1 MTELTLFIGW
11 GEVVKLCYWPHLR
24 PLYESGRLI
33 PVIAETEAKCRVVP
47 GLLLPWG
54 SVELEEMI
62 SAGRFRHIFIL
73 SPPALHLPQLLRCVE
88 LLRSS
93 GSRCDLFV
101 EKPMGLDYSEAA
113 ARVRRFGAT
122 PLPDGVVVRHIDHYT
137 QKWAGRWLR
146 AHFDEVTGLLG
157 PLTEVLFVSLERREI
172 TDSPVFAA
180 GYARE
185 HGIHAWALLDH
196 CIPVLAGES
205 LEVEA
210 VHAWRHRNCPPI
222 CSAESAFRIDYRAR
236 GPALAGIP
244 VRICAGKAM
253 AATDK
258 RLVLRG
264 TDAEIVVYF
273 NDDRISYRGPGG
285 ERSLGSDPPDDD
297 GGLARQPAYRTILE
311 GIFERNAGDAVTIDL
326 AEGLLA
332 LERIDLAASRFP
344 LPVESPQG
352 ETPREIAE
360 LLG

>member
-1 MTELTLFIGW
+1 MTELTLFVGW
-11 GEVVKLCYWPHLR
+11 GEVVELYYWPHLR

-54 SVELEEMI
+54 SSALEGMI
-62 SAGRFRHIFIL
+62 SAGRFRRIFIL

-88 LLRSS
+88 LLRTA
-93 GSRCDLFV
+93 GSPCDLFV
-101 EKPMGLDYSEAA
+101 EKPVGLDYSDAA
-113 ARVRRFGAT
+113 DGLRRLGAT
-122 PLPDGVVVRHIDHYT
+122 PLPAGVVVRHIDHYT
-137 QKWAGRWLR
+137 QKWAVRWLR
-146 AHFDEVTGLLG
+146 AHFDELIGLLG
-157 PLTEVLFVSLERREI
+157 RLVEVLFISLERREI
-172 TDSPVFAA
+172 ADSPVFAA

-196 CIPVLAGES
+196 CIPVLTGEG

-210 VHAWRHRNCPPI
+210 VHAWRYRDCPPI

-264 TDAEIVVYF
+264 TDAKIVAYF
-273 NDDRISYRGPGG
+273 NEDRICQRGPGG
-285 ERSLGSDPPDDD
+285 KRSRCDDPPGDD
-297 GGLARQPAYRTILE
+297 GGLTRQPAYQTILE
-311 GIFERNAGDAVTIDL
+311 GIFERNTGDVVTIGL
-326 AEGLLA
+326 EEGLLA

-344 LPVESPQG
+344 PPVEYPQG

-360 LLG
+360 LLD

>member
-1 MTELTLFIGW
+1 MTELTLFVGW
-11 GEVVKLCYWPHLR
+11 GEVVKLYYWPHLR

-62 SAGRFRHIFIL
+62 SAGRFRRIFIL
-73 SPPALHLPQLLRCVE
+73 SPPALHLPQLLHCVE
-88 LLRSS
+88 LLRSA

-101 EKPMGLDYSEAA
+101 EKPLGLDYSEAA
-113 ARVRRFGAT
+113 ARLRRLDAT

-137 QKWAGRWLR
+137 QKWAVRWLR

-157 PLTEVLFVSLERREI
+157 RLTEVLFVSLERREI

-196 CIPVLAGES
+196 CIPPLVREGLD
-205 LEVEA
+205 VEA
-210 VHAWRHRNCPPI
+210 VHAWRHRDCPPI
-222 CSAESAFRIDYRAR
+222 CSAESAFRIDYQAR
-236 GPALAGIP
+236 GPALAGMP

-264 TDAEIVVYF
+264 ADAEIVAYF
-273 NDDRISYRGPGG
+273 NKDRICYRGPGG
-285 ERSLGSDPPDDD
+285 ERSLGDDPPDDD
-297 GGLARQPAYRTILE
+297 GGLNRRPAYRTIME
-311 GIFERNAGDAVTIDL
+311 GIFERNAGEDVTIGL
-326 AEGLLA
+326 EEGLLA
-332 LERIDLAASRFP
+332 LERIDRAASRFP
-344 LPVESPQG
+344 SPVEYPRG
-352 ETPREIAE
+352 ETPRKIAG